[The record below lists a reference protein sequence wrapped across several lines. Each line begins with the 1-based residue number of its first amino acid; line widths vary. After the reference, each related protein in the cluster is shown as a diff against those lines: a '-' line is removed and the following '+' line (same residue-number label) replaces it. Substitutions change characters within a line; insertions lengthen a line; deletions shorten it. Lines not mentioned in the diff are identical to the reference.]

1 MPENNELL
9 LLFFQEVLPFASKL
23 KKELAEYLKLKIKIK
38 VMSKLPPGKRRG
50 QQKLASDFLP
60 IILTLSQSAGCQ
72 LGLGIIADDLYVP
85 TLNFV
90 FGLASPRI
98 KTAIVSYYRLLSTND
113 EVTFKRLLTEC
124 VHELGHLFNL
134 PHCQNPHCV
143 MFFSN
148 TLNDTDRK
156 GYLFCQNCFQKFT
169 RYRFL

>member
-23 KKELAEYLKLKIKIK
+23 KKELAEYLKLKIRIK
-38 VMSKLPPGKRRG
+38 VMLKLPPAKRRG

-60 IILTLSQSAGCQ
+60 ILLTLSQSAGCQ

-85 TLNFV
+85 ALNFV

-98 KTAIVSYYRLLSTND
+98 KMAIVSYCRFLSTNE

-134 PHCQNPHCV
+134 PYCQNSHCV
-143 MFFSN
+143 MFF
-148 TLNDTDRK
+148 LIH
-156 GYLFCQNCFQKFT
+156 
-169 RYRFL
+169 